1 MQGVGGSITWILV
14 MVAMMY
20 FLILRPQQKQR
31 KEREALLSSMKKGDR
46 VITIGGIHGIIRAI
60 KEDRVTLEVASE
72 VYVHFNKSAVAS
84 IVRSDVKAEKAEEPE
99 EVAVSEPEEAEYV
112 VEQDQPEQETT
123 KS

>member
-60 KEDRVTLEVASE
+60 KDDRVTLEIASE
-72 VYVHFNKSAVAS
+72 VFVHFNKSAVAS
-84 IVRSDVKAEKAEEPE
+84 IVRSDAKAEKAEEPQ
-99 EVAVSEPEEAEYV
+99 EVAASDTEDAEYV
-112 VEQDQPEQETT
+112 VEQDQPEEAP
-123 KS
+123 KA

>member
-60 KEDRVTLEVASE
+60 KEDRVTLEIASE
-72 VYVHFNKSAVAS
+72 VFVHFNKSAVAS
-84 IVRSDVKAEKAEEPE
+84 IVRSDAKAEKAEEPQ
-99 EVAVSEPEEAEYV
+99 EVAASEPEDAEYV
-112 VEQDQPEQETT
+112 VEQDQPEEAP
-123 KS
+123 KA

>member
-60 KEDRVTLEVASE
+60 KEDRVTLEIASE
-72 VYVHFNKSAVAS
+72 IYVHFNKSAIAS
-84 IVRSDVKAEKAEEPE
+84 IVRSDAKAVKAEEPE
-99 EVAVSEPEEAEYV
+99 VDIASEPEDAEYV
-112 VEQDQPEQETT
+112 VEQDKPEE
-123 KS
+123 

>member
-60 KEDRVTLEVASE
+60 KEDRVTLEIASE
-72 VYVHFNKSAVAS
+72 VFVHFNKSAVAS
-84 IVRSDVKAEKAEEPE
+84 IVRSDAKAEKAEEPQ
-99 EVAVSEPEEAEYV
+99 EVTASEPEDAEYV
-112 VEQDQPEQETT
+112 VEQDQPEEEAP
-123 KS
+123 KA